1 MNDWRIG
8 PKVMSIRHSYWR
20 WLAARRTRVGARPV
34 LRMTAA
40 QLVDDFSRDATAA
53 QLKYTGNLIQV
64 SGQILAITRAGGENG
79 EPVVV
84 LSAGAE
90 GRDVMCWVASV
101 PPSQRRRR
109 KGQDNSMDT
118 LAALAAGQHAVLWGR
133 FDQMMTP
140 GDETIVV
147 LLRDC
152 GVRR

>member
-1 MNDWRIG
+1 
-8 PKVMSIRHSYWR
+8 
-20 WLAARRTRVGARPV
+20 
-34 LRMTAA
+34 MTAA
-40 QLVDDFSRDATAA
+40 QLVDDFSQDATGAR
-53 QLKYTGNLIQV
+53 LKYTGSLIQV
-64 SGQILAITRAGGENG
+64 SGQILAIMRAGGENG
-79 EPVVV
+79 EPVLV

-101 PPSQRRRR
+101 PPSEQRRR
-109 KGQDNSMDT
+109 KGQHNTMDT
-118 LAALAAGQHAVLWGR
+118 LAALVAGQHAVLWGR

>member
-1 MNDWRIG
+1 
-8 PKVMSIRHSYWR
+8 
-20 WLAARRTRVGARPV
+20 
-34 LRMTAA
+34 MTAA
-40 QLVDDFSRDATAA
+40 QLVDDFSQDATGAR
-53 QLKYTGNLIQV
+53 LKYTGSLIQV

-79 EPVVV
+79 EPVLV

-101 PPSQRRRR
+101 PPSERRRR
-109 KGQDNSMDT
+109 KGHDDTMDA

-140 GDETIVV
+140 GNETIVV

-152 GVRR
+152 GLRR

>member
-1 MNDWRIG
+1 
-8 PKVMSIRHSYWR
+8 
-20 WLAARRTRVGARPV
+20 
-34 LRMTAA
+34 MTTA

-53 QLKYTGNLIQV
+53 QLKYTGSLIQV
-64 SGQILAITRAGGENG
+64 SGQILAITRARGENG
-79 EPVVV
+79 EPVLV

-101 PPSQRRRR
+101 PTFQRRRR
-109 KGQDNSMDT
+109 KDQDNPMDT

-133 FDQMMTP
+133 FDQMMTH
-140 GDETIVV
+140 GEETIVV